1 MFLRVWPMLKTW
13 RRLGIGP
20 VEFVFSFRRRPRRS
34 AGISIPQAS
43 PALERRMTSQTPI
56 SKEVPKEEELLKA
69 QHSLGTAVV
78 VGAGPGL
85 GHALA
90 RRLAGEGFDLIL
102 ITRDAEKN
110 RKLANELA
118 TLGSK
123 ISTMSGDAT
132 DETSVLRLFA
142 AIEAACGIPSLV
154 VYSLQ
159 EFGPGTTVEVS
170 APAFESAW
178 RHNCLGAFLVGRSAA
193 RAMSKAKRG
202 TLVFIGSTS
211 SIIGRAGHLNLAV
224 GKFGQR
230 AVSQVLA
237 REMWPLGVH
246 VAHLMI
252 DADIQESEDDPHP
265 HPHPQSCPREIAESI
280 LAIHKQP
287 RTAWSSEM
295 DLRPWNETFWNH
307 C

>member
-1 MFLRVWPMLKTW
+1 MALQVWPMLKKW
-13 RRLGIGP
+13 RRLSLGT
-20 VEFVFSFRRRPRRS
+20 VEFVFSFRRRPRLT
-34 AGISIPQAS
+34 AGTSFAAGLPLLETHEANSSLRTKES
-43 PALERRMTSQTPI
+43 PDGDSMPESQGLR
-56 SKEVPKEEELLKA
+56 K
-69 QHSLGTAVV
+69 TAVI

-90 RRLAGEGFDLIL
+90 RRLACEGFDLVL
-102 ITRDAEKN
+102 VTRDAEKN
-110 RKLANELA
+110 RGLAAELS
-118 TLGSK
+118 LCGNK
-123 ISTMSGDAT
+123 VSTIGADAT
-132 DETSVLRLFA
+132 DETSVLRLFSEIQA
-142 AIEAACGIPSLV
+142 DFGTPSLV

-159 EFGPGTTVEVS
+159 EFGPGTTIEVT

-193 RAMSKAKRG
+193 QVMSKAKCG

-211 SIIGRAGHLNLAV
+211 SIIGREGHLNLAV

-252 DADIQESEDDPHP
+252 DADIQETENTLRL
-265 HPHPQSCPREIAESI
+265 HPQSCPKEIAESI